1 MPSGKPRIVFLDRAT
16 LSVPIQ
22 PPDWPHEWENF
33 DATGPAEVPDRIAD
47 AEVAIVNKVELR
59 REIIERASRL
69 SLVLIAAIGTDNVDM
84 AALDERAIAWH
95 NVVGYGATSVA
106 EHVMALILA
115 LRRNGS

>member
-69 SLVLIAAIGTDNVDM
+69 SLVLIAAIGTDTVDM